1 MKFKIADYAGFCF
14 GVQRAMDMAWEE
26 LETMNDDEVYS
37 LGPLIHNKQAVKV
50 YEDKGLNVVDDL
62 DKVNEKS
69 KIIIRSHGVS
79 KDIYRN
85 AVDKNLKVID
95 ATCPFVKKIQDI
107 ANEYYNKGYKIII
120 VGDKSHPEVVGI
132 NGWCNNEA
140 ITIKNI
146 EDLSE
151 IPRNYK
157 KYCVVAQTTINL
169 NMYKEISEKLKN
181 ILEDVIVH
189 NTICLATRDRQKS
202 ASQLSKEVDCMI
214 VIGGKHSSNTQKLV
228 KICEENVE
236 TYHIETVSDLHAYD
250 IKKYS
255 FVGITAGASTPSWI
269 IEDVIKFIKNI

>member
-1 MKFKIADYAGFCF
+1 MKFKVADYAGFCF
-14 GVQRAMDMAWEE
+14 GVQRAMDMAWDE
-26 LETMNDDEVYS
+26 LETIDEYEVYS

-50 YEDKGLNVVDDL
+50 YEDKGLNVVDNL

-107 ANEYYNKGYKIII
+107 ANKYYNKGYKIII
-120 VGDKSHPEVVGI
+120 VGDKYHPEVVGI

-140 ITIKNI
+140 KIIKNI
-146 EDLSE
+146 EDLNE

-157 KYCVVAQTTINL
+157 RYCVVAQTTINL
-169 NMYKEISEKLKN
+169 KMYQEISEKLKN

-202 ASQLSKEVDCMI
+202 ASRLSEEVDCMI

-228 KICEENVE
+228 NICEENVK
-236 TYHIETVSDLHAYD
+236 TYHIETVSDLEEDD